1 MRLQTKI
8 KYEKNKFLDG
18 YVRPCIICPVAF
30 DSDWSADYSIWFGCN
45 SYFFI
50 IFLQEIIVYSFIL
63 GAIFGI
69 VISTVGFTGVM
80 GILDKGVD
88 KTKEFVQQAK

>member
-1 MRLQTKI
+1 
-8 KYEKNKFLDG
+8 
-18 YVRPCIICPVAF
+18 
-30 DSDWSADYSIWFGCN
+30 
-45 SYFFI
+45 
-50 IFLQEIIVYSFIL
+50 VYSFIL

>member
-1 MRLQTKI
+1 M
-8 KYEKNKFLDG
+8 
-18 YVRPCIICPVAF
+18 
-30 DSDWSADYSIWFGCN
+30 
-45 SYFFI
+45 
-50 IFLQEIIVYSFIL
+50 YSFIL

-69 VISTVGFTGVM
+69 VISTEGFTGVM